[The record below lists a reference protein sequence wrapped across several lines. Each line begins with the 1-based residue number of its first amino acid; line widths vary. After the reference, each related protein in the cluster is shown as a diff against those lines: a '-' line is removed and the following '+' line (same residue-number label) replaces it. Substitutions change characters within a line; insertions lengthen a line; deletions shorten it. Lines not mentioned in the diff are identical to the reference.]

1 MDIGGE
7 LRTVKV
13 STACSAIQ
21 INNYTLKALKL
32 KPIKD
37 VWSRTFPHNVTS
49 RLVIYFAYVKILVV

>member
-13 STACSAIQ
+13 STSCAVIQ
-21 INNYTLKALKL
+21 INNYTLKL

-37 VWSRTFPHNVTS
+37 VWSGTFPHNVTS